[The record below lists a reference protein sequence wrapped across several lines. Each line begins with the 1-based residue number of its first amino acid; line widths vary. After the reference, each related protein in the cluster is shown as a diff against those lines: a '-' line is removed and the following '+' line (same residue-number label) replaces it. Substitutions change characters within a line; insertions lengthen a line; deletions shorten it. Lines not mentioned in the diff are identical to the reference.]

1 VTAGDELEQAER
13 ALFAHYGVDIVPRRI
28 ALEDPPLTVRLLETG
43 EGDPLLLVH
52 GSGMA
57 GSTWAP
63 MLPHLRGRRLIAV
76 DLPGFGRSDPYDY
89 SGRPLREHAVAQ
101 LTSLLDALELARV
114 PIVGTSLGAMWTLC
128 LALDRPERVTVVAA
142 LGVPAVALP
151 GMHGDPY
158 FTALTTPVI
167 GSIVSRLPAP
177 PSAGVV
183 RKTMRKAIGA
193 ETVARLPQEFFEV
206 VRQIMR
212 QPGWKR
218 AMRTHLPLALKAGRQ
233 RVENALTD
241 EELRRI
247 EAPVLFIWGTDDVY
261 GPPSIGERAVAV
273 MPNARL
279 DVIPGGGHAPFLDDP
294 QRCAA
299 LVEQLVGAG

>member
-1 VTAGDELEQAER
+1 VTAGDDLEQAER
-13 ALFAHYGVDIVPRRI
+13 ALFARYGVDVASRPI
-28 ALEDPPLTVRLLETG
+28 ALTDPPLTVRVLETG
-43 EGDPLLLVH
+43 EGGPLLLVH
-52 GSGMA
+52 GSGMSA
-57 GSTWAP
+57 STWTP
-63 MLPHLRGRRLIAV
+63 MLPHLRGRRPIAV
-76 DLPGFGRSDPYDY
+76 DLPGFGLSDPYDY

-101 LTSLLDALELARV
+101 LTSLLDALELARL
-114 PIVGTSLGAMWTLC
+114 PMVGTSLGAMWTLC
-128 LALDRPERVTVVAA
+128 LALDRPERVSAVAA

-158 FTALTTPVI
+158 FTALTTPII
-167 GSIVSRLPAP
+167 GSIVSRMPPP

-212 QPGWKR
+212 QPGWKP

-233 RVENALTD
+233 RMENALTE

-247 EAPVLFIWGTDDVY
+247 EAPVLFIWGSDDVY

-273 MPNARL
+273 MPDARL

-299 LVEQLVGAG
+299 RVEQLVDAG